1 MPWRIGIMISA
12 IRIANFKSYEAAKLP
27 LAPLTL
33 LIGANA
39 SGKSNAIEAIRFL
52 SWLAEGRRLDD
63 IITSVQEEDVSIRGT
78 LFDLPRDPD
87 QPITLGCD
95 LDREE
100 WNQLFVSIN
109 VGEEGSAIVD
119 ETIIGGMDTT
129 FPLYKIFEPARGFGH
144 DVQVEYN
151 NFNRGR
157 SKPRIV
163 GSDQQ
168 AIFTQLESPARYAAR
183 HERSQD
189 VIPLVVREFRAALE
203 QILFLDPSPRRMRQY
218 SFVVDR
224 GLKGDGSNIS
234 SVLYDLC
241 QDEEQKQAVLG
252 FITDL
257 PEQRFLDIA
266 FIETP
271 RREVMLRLT
280 ESFASE
286 ERIWDAP
293 VLSDG
298 TLRVLAVAA
307 ALLSA
312 PRGSLVIIEEIDNGV
327 HPSRAGSLLK
337 HIEETAERRGLRVL
351 LTTHNPALLDTLP
364 TRAIPD
370 VVACY
375 RDPDQ
380 GDSRLLRLA
389 ELRSYPE
396 LVARGPLGQLM
407 TRGVLDYFLKH
418 QRTPEEKKA
427 QALDWLES
435 LQAQVGDA

>member
-1 MPWRIGIMISA
+1 MIEA
-12 IRIANFKSYEAAKLP
+12 IRIANFKSYVDAQLP

-39 SGKSNAIEAIRFL
+39 SGKSNAIEAVRFL

-63 IITSVQEEDVSIRGT
+63 IITSVQEEDVTIRGT
-78 LFDLPRDPD
+78 LYDLPRDPD
-87 QPITLGCD
+87 LPVSFGCD

-100 WNQLFVSIN
+100 WNQLFVSID
-109 VGEEGSAIVD
+109 VFEEGSTIVG
-119 ETIIGGMDTT
+119 ETIVGGAGTT
-129 FPLYKIFEPARGFGH
+129 FPLYQVYEPASGSGH

-151 NFNRGR
+151 NFSRGR

-163 GSDQQ
+163 CTDQQ
-168 AIFTQLESPARYAAR
+168 AIFTQLVSPARFASR
-183 HERSQD
+183 HERSQQI
-189 VIPLVVREFRAALE
+189 IPAVVKEFRMALE

-218 SFVVDR
+218 SFIVDR
-224 GLKGDGSNIS
+224 TLKGDGSNIS

-257 PEQRFLDIA
+257 PEQKFLDIL

-271 RREVMLRLT
+271 RREVMRRLT
-280 ESFASE
+280 ESFAGE
-286 ERIWDAP
+286 ERTWDAP

-312 PRGSLVIIEEIDNGV
+312 PSGSLVIIEEIDNGV
-327 HPSRAGSLLK
+327 HPSRAGSLLR

-375 RDPDQ
+375 RDPEV

-389 ELRSYPE
+389 ELPSYPE

-427 QALDWLES
+427 QAMDWLES
-435 LQAQVGDA
+435 LQAQVETA